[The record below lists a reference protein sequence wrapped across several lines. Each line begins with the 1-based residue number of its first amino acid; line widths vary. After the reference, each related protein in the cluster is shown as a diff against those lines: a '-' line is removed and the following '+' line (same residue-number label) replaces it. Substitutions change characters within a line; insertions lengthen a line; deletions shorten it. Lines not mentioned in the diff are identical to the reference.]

1 MKKIML
7 FAAFILFAA
16 HASHAQSNTL
26 NFINNTSYT
35 VYVSGQWGANTTC
48 LRSGNYSYVVPPGNS
63 TIVVNSY
70 GGSMFTDEFI
80 HLRVYSYDPSMGGA
94 CNPNPI
100 YSINLSPC
108 PSYSAPLTDVL
119 DIYDTCPFPTV
130 YTATVTWDNTNS
142 PNFVDIT
149 IN

>member
-7 FAAFILFAA
+7 FAFILFAGY
-16 HASHAQSNTL
+16 ASHAQSNTL
-26 NFINNTSYT
+26 NFINNTTYT

-48 LRSGNYSYVVPPGNS
+48 SRSGSYSYAVPPGNS
-63 TIVVNSY
+63 TIVVSSY
-70 GGSMFTDEFI
+70 GGSMLTDEFI
-80 HLRVYSYDPSMGGA
+80 HLRVYSYDPFSSSL

-119 DIYDTCPFPTV
+119 DIYDTCPFPTL
-130 YTATVTWDNTNS
+130 YNATVNWNNANS